1 MGADA
6 GGEHAAQAG
15 AQRSQERERDAEAP
29 ARVRRAAGNNVTLNI
44 YHFHLLS
51 FHHLSQFCSM
61 HVKIG
66 N

>member
-6 GGEHAAQAG
+6 GGEHEAQAR
-15 AQRSQERERDAEAP
+15 AQRRQERERDAEAP
-29 ARVRRAAGNNVTLNI
+29 ARVRSAAGNVTLNI

-51 FHHLSQFCSM
+51 FHQLSQFCSM

>member
-6 GGEHAAQAG
+6 GGEHEAQAR
-15 AQRSQERERDAEAP
+15 AQRRQERERDAEAP
-29 ARVRRAAGNNVTLNI
+29 ARVRRAAGNNLTLNI
-44 YHFHLLS
+44 DHFHLLP
-51 FHHLSQFCSM
+51 FHQLSQFCSM